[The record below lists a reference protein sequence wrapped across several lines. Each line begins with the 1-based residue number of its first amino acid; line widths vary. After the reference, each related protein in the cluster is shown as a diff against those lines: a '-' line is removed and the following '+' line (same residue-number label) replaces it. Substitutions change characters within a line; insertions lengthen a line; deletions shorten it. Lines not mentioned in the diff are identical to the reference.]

1 MLYVHM
7 YACEKIYLHGH
18 EIALCKFVDKF
29 IRYQMIISNLLII

>member
-1 MLYVHM
+1 MLYLHM

-29 IRYQMIISNLLII
+29 IRYPIIVRNLYII